1 MAKKTKASPRLKHN
15 QAGKTVVNFY
25 NHGTVNID
33 ARQNNSRAFK
43 HENNGCTI
51 TTSDYAASKSEQSE
65 FLMLTEKAFI
75 AATRQVV
82 EFMVN
87 GINPKDNI

>member
-1 MAKKTKASPRLKHN
+1 MAKKTKASPRRKHN
-15 QAGKTVVNFY
+15 QAGQTVVNFY

-51 TTSDYAASKSEQSE
+51 TTSDHAASEREQSE
-65 FLMLTEKAFI
+65 ILLLTEKAFV

-82 EFMVN
+82 EFIAN
-87 GINPKDNI
+87 DINLKNKI

>member
-1 MAKKTKASPRLKHN
+1 MEKKTKASPRRKQNHIG
-15 QAGKTVVNFY
+15 QTVVNFY

-51 TTSDYAASKSEQSE
+51 NTSGNATSE
-65 FLMLTEKAFI
+65 FKKVDILMLTEMAFV
-75 AATRQVV
+75 ATTRQVV
-82 EFMVN
+82 EFITN
-87 GINPKDNI
+87 ENNPKDNI

>member
-1 MAKKTKASPRLKHN
+1 MAKKTNASPRRKHN
-15 QAGKTVVNFY
+15 QTGKTVVNFY
-25 NHGTVNID
+25 THGTINID

-51 TTSDYAASKSEQSE
+51 TTSDYAASEYEQSE
-65 FLMLTEKAFI
+65 ILLLSEKAFV

>member
-1 MAKKTKASPRLKHN
+1 MAKKTKTSRRRKHN
-15 QAGKTVVNFY
+15 KTGKTVVHFY

-51 TTSDYAASKSEQSE
+51 NTSDYATVESEQSAI
-65 FLMLTEKAFI
+65 LLLTEKAYV
-75 AATRQVV
+75 AATRQVI
-82 EFMVN
+82 EFMIH
-87 GINPKDNI
+87 GINPKNNI